1 MKKRSIRIGSLVA
14 MGFALVLGS
23 CSTDDYVPLR
33 NPEKNAQEKEI
44 DWAATADSMQ
54 RATYDTYLG
63 SEGTFVQD
71 NQGNSTFHYWPN
83 AHALHVLVDAYERTG
98 DGAYLSKMKSLLR
111 GIKSK
116 NGGTY
121 QNVFNDDML
130 WLANASMRAYN
141 ATEDPEYLEV
151 AEYLWDEIR
160 LSWSDDVLGGGI
172 TWKKDTPFQ
181 KNAVSNGPAAIL
193 GARLYEVG
201 QDPEDLEWALKIYEW
216 ETNNLVDP
224 ESGLVWD
231 GVKLENG
238 EPVVNKDWIFTYNIA
253 PYIGAGLRLFQ
264 ITGDQKYLDNAVKT
278 ARSMMTSPKLTTE
291 GVLRN
296 EGQGDGGL
304 FKGILV
310 RYLTELIQE
319 PAVSEADREEFAEF
333 LQFNAETFYEKGL
346 SRPGMLA
353 GPDWRNAPEPRT
365 DLTTQL
371 SGLMLIEAAA
381 LLDQEEYFQE

>member
-1 MKKRSIRIGSLVA
+1 MKKRSIRIGNLVA
-14 MGFALVLGS
+14 MTFVVLLSS

-33 NPEKNAQEKEI
+33 NPEKVVQETEI
-44 DWAATADSMQ
+44 DWAAAADSMQ

-63 SEGTFVQD
+63 AEGTFVQD

-83 AHALHVLVDAYERTG
+83 AHALHVLVDAYLRTG
-98 DGAYLSKMKSLLR
+98 DGAYLSKMKSLVR
-111 GIKSK
+111 GIKSR
-116 NGGTY
+116 NGGSY
-121 QNVFNDDML
+121 ANVFNDDML
-130 WLANASMRAYN
+130 WLANASVRAYH
-141 ATEDPEYLEV
+141 ATDDPEYLEV
-151 AEYLWDEIR
+151 AEFLWDEIR

-201 QDPEDLEWALKIYEW
+201 QDPEDLEWAIKIYEW
-216 ETNNLVDP
+216 EKNNLVDP
-224 ESGLVWD
+224 ETGLVWD

-238 EPVVNKDWIFTYNIA
+238 EPVVNKDWIFTYNIGTF
-253 PYIGAGLRLFQ
+253 IGAGVRLYQ
-264 ITGDQKYLDNAVKT
+264 LTGEEQYLNDAVKT

-291 GVLRN
+291 GILRN

-319 PAVSEADREEFAEF
+319 PAVAASDREDFIEF
-333 LQFNAETFYEKGL
+333 LQFNAETFYNEGL
-346 SRPGMLA
+346 SRPAMLA
-353 GPDWRNAPEPRT
+353 SPDWSSAPEART

-371 SGLMLIEAAA
+371 SGLMLLEAAA
-381 LLDQEEYFQE
+381 LLDQEEYF

>member
-1 MKKRSIRIGSLVA
+1 MHQPV
-14 MGFALVLGS
+14 V
-23 CSTDDYVPLR
+23 
-33 NPEKNAQEKEI
+33 QETEI
-44 DWAATADSMQ
+44 DWAAAADSMQ

-63 SEGTFVQD
+63 AEGTFVQD

-83 AHALHVLVDAYERTG
+83 AHALHVLVDAYLRTG
-98 DGAYLSKMKSLLR
+98 DGAYLSKMKSLVR
-111 GIKSK
+111 GIKSR
-116 NGGTY
+116 NGGSY
-121 QNVFNDDML
+121 ANVFNDDML
-130 WLANASMRAYN
+130 WLANASVRAYH
-141 ATEDPEYLEV
+141 ATDDPEYLEV
-151 AEYLWDEIR
+151 AEFLWDEIR

-201 QDPEDLEWALKIYEW
+201 QDPEDLEWAIKIYEW
-216 ETNNLVDP
+216 EKNNLVDP
-224 ESGLVWD
+224 ETGLVWD

-238 EPVVNKDWIFTYNIA
+238 EPVVNKDWIFTYNIGTF
-253 PYIGAGLRLFQ
+253 IGAGVRLFQ
-264 ITGDQKYLDNAVKT
+264 LTGDEQYLNDAVKT

-291 GVLRN
+291 GILRN

-319 PAVSEADREEFAEF
+319 PAVAASDREDFIEF
-333 LQFNAETFYEKGL
+333 LQFNAETFYNEGL
-346 SRPGMLA
+346 SRPAMLA
-353 GPDWRNAPEPRT
+353 SPDWSSAPEART

-371 SGLMLIEAAA
+371 SGLMLLEAAA
-381 LLDQEEYFQE
+381 LLDQEEYFQ

>member
-1 MKKRSIRIGSLVA
+1 MTFV
-14 MGFALVLGS
+14 VLLSS

-33 NPEKNAQEKEI
+33 NPEKVVQETEI
-44 DWAATADSMQ
+44 DWAAAADSMQ

-63 SEGTFVQD
+63 AEGTFVQD

-83 AHALHVLVDAYERTG
+83 AHALHVLVDAYLRTG
-98 DGAYLSKMKSLLR
+98 DGAYLSKMKSLVR
-111 GIKSK
+111 GIKSR
-116 NGGTY
+116 NGGSY
-121 QNVFNDDML
+121 ANVFNDDML
-130 WLANASMRAYN
+130 WLANASVRAYH
-141 ATEDPEYLEV
+141 ATDDPEYLEV
-151 AEYLWDEIR
+151 AEFLWDEIR

-201 QDPEDLEWALKIYEW
+201 QDPEDLEWAIKIYEW
-216 ETNNLVDP
+216 EKNNLVDP
-224 ESGLVWD
+224 ETGLVWD

-238 EPVVNKDWIFTYNIA
+238 EPVVNKDWIFTYNIGTF
-253 PYIGAGLRLFQ
+253 IGAGVRLYQ
-264 ITGDQKYLDNAVKT
+264 LTGEEQYLNDAVKT

-291 GVLRN
+291 GILRN

-319 PAVSEADREEFAEF
+319 PAVAASDREDFIEF
-333 LQFNAETFYEKGL
+333 LQFNAETFYNEGL
-346 SRPGMLA
+346 SRPAMLA
-353 GPDWRNAPEPRT
+353 SPDWSSAPEART

-371 SGLMLIEAAA
+371 SGLMLLEAAA
-381 LLDQEEYFQE
+381 LLDQEEYF